1 MFREDFSSPCPLCPG
16 ESQTQRSLRP
26 SVISVLRLLRH
37 RAHGEVRFGCGTAAL
52 FTMERTSIST
62 LALQNHVTFAK
73 VLWVWL
79 LLGIT
84 SSGVSLLRAQS
95 KSPYGPSPVIQS
107 ADWDFKHLI
116 RLANTPGKGGSDLW
130 PTTWAAD
137 GNIYTGWGDGGGFS
151 GASDNI
157 GRVSLG
163 FARIIGSPPQVQGV
177 NVWGHYPK
185 YAEHPAT
192 FCGKPVSMLSVGGV
206 VYAWVS
212 SWFNES
218 AANFIHCPSNPNP
231 IEHRLAWSHDLGATW
246 TLSPWKLEQPQGV
259 VVWSCF
265 LNFGANS
272 GNARD
277 QYVYLYW
284 RIQGEDSVT
293 YLSRVLPADLQRDPA
308 TPGVYEYY
316 AGLSLGE
323 PRAGQGPAWTSQAS
337 RARPVFLDPGP
348 RGITHVVHD
357 FALRRYI
364 ASVQGRSVGETGLF
378 DAPEP
383 WGPWTTI
390 AYYQNWG
397 GFGKRESLGVD
408 FPTKW
413 ITQDGKT
420 MWAVFSGGRL
430 KGSDDMLDSFNLV
443 KVTLTIRRNPRDE
456 SRITMPAL

>member
-1 MFREDFSSPCPLCPG
+1 MG
-16 ESQTQRSLRP
+16 
-26 SVISVLRLLRH
+26 
-37 RAHGEVRFGCGTAAL
+37 
-52 FTMERTSIST
+52 RTSISALT
-62 LALQNHVTFAK
+62 LQNNVSFAP
-73 VLWVWL
+73 VLCGWL

-84 SSGVSLLRAQS
+84 SSAVSPLRAQS
-95 KSPYGPSPVIQS
+95 KAPYGPSPVIQS

-130 PTTWAAD
+130 PATWAAD
-137 GNIYTGWGDGGGFS
+137 GNLYTGWGDGGGFS

-163 FARIIGSPPQVQGV
+163 FARIIGSPPLVQGV

-192 FCGKPVSMLSVGGV
+192 FCGKPVSMPSVGGV
-206 VYAWVS
+206 LYAWVS
-212 SWFNES
+212 SWYNES
-218 AANFIHCPSNPNP
+218 AANFVHCPSNPNP
-231 IEHRLAWSHDLGATW
+231 VEHRLAWSRDLGVTW
-246 TLSPWKLEQPQGV
+246 TLSPWKLDQPQGF

-265 LNFGANS
+265 LNYGANY
-272 GNARD
+272 GDAKD

-284 RIQGEDSVT
+284 RIQGEDST
-293 YLSRVLPADLQRDPA
+293 THLSRVLPADLEKDPGTA
-308 TPGVYEYY
+308 GVYEYY
-316 AGLSLGE
+316 AG
-323 PRAGQGPAWTSQAS
+323 QGPTGWPDMRGPVWTSQAS
-337 RARPVFLDPGP
+337 RARPVFVDPGA
-348 RGITHVVHD
+348 RSITHVVYNS
-357 FALRRYI
+357 ALGRFI
-364 ASVQGRSVGETGLF
+364 ASVQGRSVGQTGLF

-397 GFGKRESLGVD
+397 GFGDRESLGVD

-413 ITQDGKT
+413 ISRDGKT

-443 KVTLTIRRNPRDE
+443 KLTLTVRTPVNPAGGHHRE
-456 SRITMPAL
+456 F